1 MSGVSTLILTQPQ
14 IRSLLPMRTCMDLM
28 EEGLTALAR
37 GEALNPLR
45 TILRLGDGNGLLG
58 MMPGS
63 LGPRGSF
70 GLKVISVL
78 PSNHGTPYDSHQGIV
93 VLFEPEHGVPR
104 AILDASAITAIRTA
118 AASGLATRTL
128 AREDSGDLAIL
139 GSGVQASAHL
149 EAMSC
154 ARKLRRVRV
163 FSPTRSEREAFA
175 ARESRR
181 HGIPVESVESAR
193 SAVEGAE
200 VVCTVTS
207 SAEPVLLGEWLSPG
221 AHVNA
226 VGACTKQA
234 RELDTKA
241 VLRSRLFVDLR
252 ESALNEAGDF
262 LIPKSEGALG
272 DEHILGELGDVLLGR
287 CAGRRSAD
295 EITLFKSLGIAVEDL
310 VVASHLDRV
319 ARERGV
325 GTLVELGGARHEAD

>member
-1 MSGVSTLILTQPQ
+1 MSGMPTLILTQPQ
-14 IRSLLPMRTCMDLM
+14 IRTLLPMRVCMDVVG
-28 EEGLTALAR
+28 EGLKAIAR
-37 GEALNPLR
+37 GEVLNPLR
-45 TILRLGDGNGLLG
+45 TILRLGDGKSFLG

-63 LGPRGSF
+63 LGSRGGF
-70 GLKVISVL
+70 GLKVVSVL
-78 PSNHGTPYDSHQGIV
+78 PSNHGTLYDSHQGVV
-93 VLFEPEHGVPR
+93 VLFEAEHGIPR

-118 AASGLATRTL
+118 AASGVATRVL
-128 AREDSGDLAIL
+128 AREDAADLAIL
-139 GSGVQASAHL
+139 GSGVQAKTHL
-149 EAMSC
+149 EAMLC

-163 FSPTRSEREAFA
+163 FSPTRSERDGFA

-181 HGIPVESVESAR
+181 HGVPVEPVDTAR
-193 SAVEGAE
+193 AAVEGADL
-200 VVCTVTS
+200 VCTVTS

-226 VGACTKQA
+226 VGACTRTA

-241 VLRSRLFVDLR
+241 VLRSRLFVDRR

-272 DEHILGELGDVLLGR
+272 DEHILGELGDVLLGT
-287 CAGRRSAD
+287 CAGRRTEA